1 MYWPRVKDWFLLYF
15 IVFLATVRE
24 TIDLILVVDIS
35 GSVGSSGLLRQR
47 QFLRELLEQ
56 LPIGLN
62 FVRVALVRFMGSP
75 EVTWGLDSS
84 FTSDFN
90 TLITAIDSGLAT
102 TSPLATTVENA
113 LRVVLSH
120 VIDSPGD
127 RAEAPNVVIVI
138 GDGYAGTDTDNLSE
152 LSEHARVL
160 AVNVHDISTNWNS
173 YIPACNTYDS
183 FRYATNSG
191 EHTWDV
197 AQVFRTIQLL
207 YPID

>member
-1 MYWPRVKDWFLLYF
+1 MYFSDNFN
-15 IVFLATVRE
+15 A
-24 TIDLILVVDIS
+24 TIDLILVCDPS
-35 GSVGSSGLLRQR
+35 PSVGSSGIRRQKA
-47 QFLRELLEQ
+47 FLEELLSQ
-56 LPIGLN
+56 LPIGHD
-62 FVRVALVRFMGSP
+62 FVRVALVRFTSP
-75 EVTWGLDSS
+75 PELTWGLDASE
-84 FTSDFN
+84 TSDYT
-90 TLITAIDSGLAT
+90 TLISAINNAIEIGSFSNVRNGLDT
-102 TSPLATTVENA
+102 
-113 LRVVLSH
+113 VLSN
-120 VIDSPGD
+120 VIGSSGD